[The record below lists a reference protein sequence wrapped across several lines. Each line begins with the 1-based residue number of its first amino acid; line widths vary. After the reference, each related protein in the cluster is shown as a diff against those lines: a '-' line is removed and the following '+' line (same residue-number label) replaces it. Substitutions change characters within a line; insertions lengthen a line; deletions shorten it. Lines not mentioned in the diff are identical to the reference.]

1 MAYSNDAQKRGR
13 SRRVGSYQQG
23 QNNPESTGQP
33 VQGQNNKPLFKD
45 GNKAPAPNK
54 MGSYT
59 EKQPPNQPNK
69 AGLPAGGGSL
79 INEDT
84 SEGTFKTKVSECV
97 WQGILNGDTFKDAK
111 KKCNG

>member
-1 MAYSNDAQKRGR
+1 MAYSDNAKKRGR

-33 VQGQNNKPLFKD
+33 VQGNMNKPLF
-45 GNKAPAPNK
+45 NKPK
-54 MGSYT
+54 SGGSNSNIQKA
-59 EKQPPNQPNK
+59 EQFSEQLGPNQ
-69 AGLPAGGGSL
+69 GTSSGTL
-79 INEDT
+79 ISEDT

-97 WQGILNGDTFKDAK
+97 WKGILNGDTFKDAK